1 MAKSSNYSIVVDVDL
16 NLKDIQNQ
24 LKSQKYKL
32 DADTSGIRRGSK
44 DMRDASNSADK
55 LKNSGNDLSLTY
67 QVANDVFRRSIQV
80 ISSMVEQVRELDAA
94 VTEFII

>member
-32 DADTSGIRRGSK
+32 DADTSGIRRGSQ
-44 DMRDASNSADK
+44 DMRDASNSAGK